1 MAQDFDSHRHRPAPT
16 YVAAAGV
23 FCATACVIMHWM
35 GMQTIGSAVA
45 RLIVVAAVYV
55 LTSRTY
61 TTALQDRIIR
71 LEMLYRTDKLL
82 SPAGR
87 ASYATLSLK
96 QIVALRFASDVEL
109 PGLVERAATEKLEP
123 KAIKQAIKAWQADL
137 ART

>member
-1 MAQDFDSHRHRPAPT
+1 MAQDFDNHRHRPTLT

-23 FCATACVIMHWM
+23 VGATACVIMHGM

-45 RLIVVAAVYV
+45 CLIVVATVFV
-55 LTSRTY
+55 VTSRTY

-87 ASYATLSLK
+87 SSYATLSLR
-96 QIVALRFASDVEL
+96 QIVALRFAPDAEL
-109 PGLVERAATEKLEP
+109 PGLVERAATERLEP
-123 KAIKQAIKAWQADL
+123 RAIKRAIKAWQAD
-137 ART
+137 AVRT